1 MLPRSHLTSRQP
13 PQHAPLETVAS
24 IIAHLA
30 GSQIFGRLLW
40 QGRFNEL
47 ILASALTVFMLISI
61 FHLTMPALAEQ
72 FSNDLTMWTLRASWF
87 LGAAQFAFAAFILC
101 RPLQQR
107 GLISDVFCLCLCL
120 CLCPIILVG
129 SMRGIWSYWQA
140 LTQAAAL
147 EEKRRITH
155 DVHQGSAQEL
165 GDLARNLESIDGPP
179 HEKRDERLGRSP
191 GATAQ
196 APHESRQ
203 VTGILVAACPGPI
216 DVALEAAAAVAERL
230 QLGMTLDLVPCVR
243 MET

>member
-1 MLPRSHLTSRQP
+1 MLPRTHLTSRQP
-13 PQHAPLETVAS
+13 PQHAPLETAAS

-30 GSQIFGRLLW
+30 ASQIFGRLLW

-47 ILASALTVFMLISI
+47 ILASALMVFMLITI
-61 FHLTMPALAEQ
+61 FYLTMPALAEQ
-72 FSNDLTMWTLRASWF
+72 FTNDLTIATLRASWF
-87 LGAAQFAFAAFILC
+87 LGGAQFAFAAFVLC

-107 GLISDVFCLCLCL
+107 GLISDVFCLC
-120 CLCPIILVG
+120 PIILVG
-129 SMRGIWSYWQA
+129 SMWGIWSYWQA
-140 LTQAAAL
+140 LTRAATL

-155 DVHQGSAQEL
+155 DVYQGSAQEL
-165 GDLARNLESIDGPP
+165 GDLARNLEFIDGPP

-191 GATAQ
+191 GATAE

-216 DVALEAAAAVAERL
+216 DVALEAAGAVAERL